1 MASPEAIGAV
11 DEVITAGDNFG
22 EHTQQ
27 WNGIDFT
34 VDARLQDLLLQ
45 GGVAVSGIVSA
56 MVPAAR
62 VAAMVL
68 ATGGVAVW
76 LGAGVGLHAQSGAA
90 GGEWRAYAADKA
102 GSKYSPLDRITKD
115 NVADLRIAW
124 RQSTIPDAVR
134 NGNTMPAPRRSQNTP
149 LMAGGLLYISTG
161 LGSVAALDASSGE
174 VVWYDD
180 QAGLESDA
188 IRGRVQRGNAVRGVA
203 YWEDEAAAPARRDA
217 RVIGIAG
224 PYLGIAGPYL
234 VALDARTGERFP
246 DFGDRGA
253 VDLRRGY
260 DRGDVDS
267 FAWRSAP
274 LVVNDVVIVGSF
286 INDFLSAVQ
295 PTTKAGPPGDVRG
308 YDVRSGEQLWIFN
321 TIPQEGE
328 FGNETWGTDPNEDRP
343 SWEYSGHTN
352 MWGSPSGDEELGYVY
367 LPLSTPTNDYYGGH
381 RPGDNLF
388 AESLVCLDARTGERI
403 WHFQAVHHGLW
414 DYDFASTPNL
424 VDITVDGHTI
434 KAVAIASKQAF
445 TYVFDRA
452 TGEPVWP
459 IEERPVPQSTVPGER
474 TSPTQPFP
482 TKPPAFDQQ
491 GVTVD
496 DLIDF
501 TPELRAEALE
511 ILEQYDYGPIF
522 TPPTLMDERPGG
534 KQGLLQMPGTAGG
547 ANWPGAGFDP
557 ERGILYVHSAH
568 TQVVIGIV
576 RPEHPDADAA
586 LVRKAYRYV
595 QGPQGLP
602 LFKPPYSR
610 LVAIDL
616 NQGEILWTIPVG
628 DGPRDHPAIRHLD
641 LPPLGQAGRAA
652 PLVTKTLLFQA
663 EGGSAGPVIPLWGGA
678 GGNMFRAHDKA
689 TGDVVAEIEL
699 PGQVTAAPM
708 TYMAGGRQYIVVT
721 LGASGGPSEYVALA
735 LP

>member
-1 MASPEAIGAV
+1 MVLAA
-11 DEVITAGDNFG
+11 
-22 EHTQQ
+22 
-27 WNGIDFT
+27 
-34 VDARLQDLLLQ
+34 
-45 GGVAVSGIVSA
+45 GGVAVG
-56 MVPAAR
+56 
-62 VAAMVL
+62 
-68 ATGGVAVW
+68 

-90 GGEWRAYAADKA
+90 AGEWRAYAADKA
-102 GSKYSPLDRITKD
+102 GSKYTPLDQITKD

-134 NGNTMPAPRRSQNTP
+134 NGNTVPAPRRSQNTP
-149 LMAGGLLYISTG
+149 LMVGGLLYVSTG
-161 LGSVAALDASSGE
+161 LGSIAALDAATGE
-174 VVWYDD
+174 VVWSDD
-180 QAGLESDA
+180 PPPAGGSP
-188 IRGRVQRGNAVRGVA
+188 VRGVA
-203 YWEDEAAAPARRDA
+203 HWRDPAGPDA
-217 RVIGIAG
+217 RVIAVVG
-224 PYLGIAGPYL
+224 PHL
-234 VALDARTGERFP
+234 VVLNARTGERYR
-246 DFGDRGA
+246 DFGDGGV
-253 VDLRRGY
+253 VDLRQGY
-260 DRGDVDS
+260 DRRGVDGYT
-267 FAWRSAP
+267 WRSAP
-274 LVVNDVVIVGSF
+274 LVVNGVVIVGSY

-295 PTTKAGPPGDVRG
+295 PTTKAGSPGDVRG
-308 YDVRSGEQLWIFN
+308 YDVRTGEQLWIFH

-388 AESLVCLDARTGERI
+388 AESIVCLDARTGERI

-424 VDITVDGHTI
+424 VDINVDGRPI
-434 KAVAIASKQAF
+434 KAVAIVSKQAF

-459 IEERPVPQSTVPGER
+459 IEERPVAQSTVPGER

-482 TKPPAFDQQ
+482 TRPPAFDQQ

-511 ILEQYDYGPIF
+511 ILQQYDYGPIF

-534 KQGLLQMPGTAGG
+534 KLGLLQMPGTSGG
-547 ANWPGAGFDP
+547 ANWTAAGFDP
-557 ERGILYVHSAH
+557 ETGILYVQSAH
-568 TQVVIGIV
+568 TQTVIGIV
-576 RPEHPDADAA
+576 PPENPDADVA
-586 LVRKAYRYV
+586 LVRKAYRYA

-616 NQGEILWTIPVG
+616 NAGEILWTIAVG

-652 PLVTKTLLFQA
+652 PLVTKTLLFLG
-663 EGGSAGPVIPLWGGA
+663 EGGTAGPLIPLWGGA
-678 GGNMFRAHDKA
+678 GGKMFRAYDKA
-689 TGDVVAEIEL
+689 TGAVVAEIEL

-721 LGASGGPSEYVALA
+721 VGPAGAPSEYVALA

>member
-1 MASPEAIGAV
+1 M
-11 DEVITAGDNFG
+11 
-22 EHTQQ
+22 
-27 WNGIDFT
+27 
-34 VDARLQDLLLQ
+34 LLAA
-45 GGVAVSGIVSA
+45 GGVAA
-56 MVPAAR
+56 
-62 VAAMVL
+62 
-68 ATGGVAVW
+68 W

-90 GGEWRAYAADKA
+90 AGEWRAYAADKA
-102 GSKYSPLDRITKD
+102 GSKYTPLDQITKD

-134 NGNTMPAPRRSQNTP
+134 NGNTVPAPRRSQNTP
-149 LMAGGLLYISTG
+149 LMASGLLYVSTG
-161 LGSVAALDASSGE
+161 LGSIAALDAATGE
-174 VVWYDD
+174 VVWSDD
-180 QAGLESDA
+180 PPPAGGSP
-188 IRGRVQRGNAVRGVA
+188 VRGVA
-203 YWEDEAAAPARRDA
+203 HWRDPAGPDA
-217 RVIGIAG
+217 RVIAVVG
-224 PYLGIAGPYL
+224 PHL
-234 VALDARTGERFP
+234 VVLNARTGERYR
-246 DFGDRGA
+246 DFGDGGA
-253 VDLRRGY
+253 VDLRQGY
-260 DRGDVDS
+260 DRRGVDGYT
-267 FAWRSAP
+267 WRSAP
-274 LVVNDVVIVGSF
+274 LVVNGVVIVGSY

-295 PTTKAGPPGDVRG
+295 PTTKAGSPGDVRG
-308 YDVRSGEQLWIFN
+308 YDVRTGEQLWIFH

-388 AESLVCLDARTGERI
+388 AESIVCLDARTGERI

-424 VDITVDGHTI
+424 VDINVDGRPI
-434 KAVAIASKQAF
+434 KAVAIVSKQAF

-459 IEERPVPQSTVPGER
+459 IEERPVAQSTVPGER

-482 TKPPAFDQQ
+482 TRPPAFDQQ

-501 TPELRAEALE
+501 TPELRVEALE
-511 ILEQYDYGPIF
+511 ILEQYDYGPLF

-534 KQGLLQMPGTAGG
+534 KLGLLQMPGTSGG
-547 ANWPGAGFDP
+547 ANWTAAGFDP
-557 ERGILYVHSAH
+557 ETGILYVQSAH
-568 TQVVIGIV
+568 TQTVIGIV
-576 RPEHPDADAA
+576 PPENPDADVA
-586 LVRKAYRYV
+586 LVRKAYRYA

-616 NQGEILWTIPVG
+616 NAGEILWTIAVG

-652 PLVTKTLLFQA
+652 PLVTKTLLFLG
-663 EGGSAGPVIPLWGGA
+663 EGGTAGPLIPLWGGA
-678 GGNMFRAHDKA
+678 GGKMFRAYDKA
-689 TGDVVAEIEL
+689 TGAVVAEIEL

-721 LGASGGPSEYVALA
+721 VGASDAPSEYVALA

>member
-1 MASPEAIGAV
+1 MVLAA
-11 DEVITAGDNFG
+11 
-22 EHTQQ
+22 
-27 WNGIDFT
+27 
-34 VDARLQDLLLQ
+34 
-45 GGVAVSGIVSA
+45 GGVAVG
-56 MVPAAR
+56 
-62 VAAMVL
+62 
-68 ATGGVAVW
+68 

-90 GGEWRAYAADKA
+90 AGEWRAYAADKA
-102 GSKYSPLDRITKD
+102 GSKYTPLDQITKD

-134 NGNTMPAPRRSQNTP
+134 NGNTVPAPRRSQNTP
-149 LMAGGLLYISTG
+149 LMVGGLLYISTG
-161 LGSVAALDASSGE
+161 LGSIAALDAATGE
-174 VVWYDD
+174 VVWSDD
-180 QAGLESDA
+180 PPPAGGSP
-188 IRGRVQRGNAVRGVA
+188 VRGVA
-203 YWEDEAAAPARRDA
+203 HWRDPAGPDA
-217 RVIGIAG
+217 RVIAVVG
-224 PYLGIAGPYL
+224 PHL
-234 VALDARTGERFP
+234 VVLNARTGERYR
-246 DFGDRGA
+246 DFGDGGV
-253 VDLRRGY
+253 VDLRQGY
-260 DRGDVDS
+260 DRRGVDGYT
-267 FAWRSAP
+267 WRSAP
-274 LVVNDVVIVGSF
+274 LVVNGVVIVGSY

-295 PTTKAGPPGDVRG
+295 PTTKAGSPGDVRG
-308 YDVRSGEQLWIFN
+308 YDVRTGEQLWIFH

-388 AESLVCLDARTGERI
+388 AESIVCLDARTGERI

-424 VDITVDGHTI
+424 VDINVDGRPI
-434 KAVAIASKQAF
+434 KAVAIVSKQAF

-459 IEERPVPQSTVPGER
+459 IEERPVPQSTIPGER
-474 TSPTQPFP
+474 ASPTQPFP
-482 TKPPAFDQQ
+482 TRPPAFDQQ

-511 ILEQYDYGPIF
+511 ILEQYDYGPLF

-534 KQGLLQMPGTAGG
+534 KLGLLQMPGTSGG
-547 ANWPGAGFDP
+547 ANWTAAGFDP
-557 ERGILYVHSAH
+557 ETGILYVQSAH
-568 TQVVIGIV
+568 TQTVIGIV
-576 RPEHPDADAA
+576 PPENPDADVA
-586 LVRKAYRYV
+586 LVRKAYRYA

-616 NQGEILWTIPVG
+616 NAGEILWTIAVG

-652 PLVTKTLLFQA
+652 PLVTKTLLFLG
-663 EGGSAGPVIPLWGGA
+663 EGGTAGPLIPLWGGA
-678 GGNMFRAHDKA
+678 GGKMFRAYDKA
-689 TGDVVAEIEL
+689 TGAVVAEIEL

-721 LGASGGPSEYVALA
+721 VGASDAPSEYVALA

>member
-1 MASPEAIGAV
+1 MVLAA
-11 DEVITAGDNFG
+11 
-22 EHTQQ
+22 
-27 WNGIDFT
+27 
-34 VDARLQDLLLQ
+34 
-45 GGVAVSGIVSA
+45 GGVAVG
-56 MVPAAR
+56 
-62 VAAMVL
+62 
-68 ATGGVAVW
+68 

-90 GGEWRAYAADKA
+90 AGEWRAYAADKA
-102 GSKYSPLDRITKD
+102 GSKYTPLDQITKD

-134 NGNTMPAPRRSQNTP
+134 NGNTVPAPRRSQNTP
-149 LMAGGLLYISTG
+149 LMVGGLLYVSTG
-161 LGSVAALDASSGE
+161 LGSIAALDAATGE
-174 VVWYDD
+174 VVWSDD
-180 QAGLESDA
+180 PPPAGGSP
-188 IRGRVQRGNAVRGVA
+188 VRGVA
-203 YWEDEAAAPARRDA
+203 HWRDPAGPDA
-217 RVIGIAG
+217 RVIAVVG
-224 PYLGIAGPYL
+224 PHL
-234 VALDARTGERFP
+234 VVLNARTGERYR
-246 DFGDRGA
+246 DFGDGGA
-253 VDLRRGY
+253 VDLRQGY
-260 DRGDVDS
+260 DRRGVDGYT
-267 FAWRSAP
+267 WRSAP
-274 LVVNDVVIVGSF
+274 LVVNGVVIVGSY

-295 PTTKAGPPGDVRG
+295 PTTKAGSPGDVRG
-308 YDVRSGEQLWIFN
+308 YDVRSGEQLWIFH

-388 AESLVCLDARTGERI
+388 AESIVCLDARTGERI

-424 VDITVDGHTI
+424 VDINVDGRPI
-434 KAVAIASKQAF
+434 KAVAIVSKQAF

-459 IEERPVPQSTVPGER
+459 IEERPVAQSTVPGER

-482 TKPPAFDQQ
+482 TRPPAFDQQ

-511 ILEQYDYGPIF
+511 ILEQYDYGPLF

-534 KQGLLQMPGTAGG
+534 KLGLLQMPGTSGG
-547 ANWPGAGFDP
+547 ANWTAAGFDP
-557 ERGILYVHSAH
+557 ETGILYVQSAH
-568 TQVVIGIV
+568 TQTVIGIV
-576 RPEHPDADAA
+576 PPENPDADVA
-586 LVRKAYRYV
+586 LVRKAYRYA

-616 NQGEILWTIPVG
+616 NAGEILWTIAVG

-652 PLVTKTLLFQA
+652 PLVTKTLLFLG
-663 EGGSAGPVIPLWGGA
+663 EGGTAGPLIPLWGGA
-678 GGNMFRAHDKA
+678 GGKMFRAYDKA
-689 TGDVVAEIEL
+689 TGAVVAEIEL

-721 LGASGGPSEYVALA
+721 VGASDAPSEYVALA

>member
-1 MASPEAIGAV
+1 M
-11 DEVITAGDNFG
+11 
-22 EHTQQ
+22 
-27 WNGIDFT
+27 
-34 VDARLQDLLLQ
+34 LLAA
-45 GGVAVSGIVSA
+45 GGVAA
-56 MVPAAR
+56 
-62 VAAMVL
+62 
-68 ATGGVAVW
+68 W
-76 LGAGVGLHAQSGAA
+76 LGAGVALHAQSGAA
-90 GGEWRAYAADKA
+90 AGEWRAYAADKA
-102 GSKYSPLDRITKD
+102 GSKYTPLDQITKD

-134 NGNTMPAPRRSQNTP
+134 NGNTVPAPRRSQNTP
-149 LMAGGLLYISTG
+149 LMVGGLLYVSTG
-161 LGSVAALDASSGE
+161 LGSIAALDAATGE
-174 VVWYDD
+174 VVWSDD
-180 QAGLESDA
+180 PPPAGGSP
-188 IRGRVQRGNAVRGVA
+188 VRGVA
-203 YWEDEAAAPARRDA
+203 HWRDPAGPDA
-217 RVIGIAG
+217 RVIAVVG
-224 PYLGIAGPYL
+224 PHL
-234 VALDARTGERFP
+234 VVLNARTGERYP
-246 DFGDRGA
+246 DFGDGGA
-253 VDLRRGY
+253 VDLRQGY
-260 DRGDVDS
+260 DRRGVDGYT
-267 FAWRSAP
+267 WRSAP
-274 LVVNDVVIVGSF
+274 LVVNGVVIVGSY

-295 PTTKAGPPGDVRG
+295 PTTKAGSPGDVRG
-308 YDVRSGEQLWIFN
+308 YDVRTGEQLWIFH

-388 AESLVCLDARTGERI
+388 AESIVCLDARTGERI

-424 VDITVDGHTI
+424 VDINVDGRPI
-434 KAVAIASKQAF
+434 KAVAIVSKQAF

-459 IEERPVPQSTVPGER
+459 IEERPVPQSTIPGER

-482 TKPPAFDQQ
+482 TRPPAFDQQ

-511 ILEQYDYGPIF
+511 ILEQYDYGPLF

-534 KQGLLQMPGTAGG
+534 KLGLLQMPGTSGG
-547 ANWPGAGFDP
+547 ANWTAAGFDP
-557 ERGILYVHSAH
+557 QTGILYAQSAH
-568 TQVVIGIV
+568 TQTVIGIV
-576 RPEHPDADAA
+576 PPENPDADVV
-586 LVRKAYRYV
+586 LVRKAYRYA

-616 NQGEILWTIPVG
+616 NAGEILWTIAVG

-652 PLVTKTLLFQA
+652 PLVTKTLLFLG
-663 EGGSAGPVIPLWGGA
+663 EGGTAGPLIPLWGGA
-678 GGNMFRAHDKA
+678 GGKMFRAYDKA
-689 TGDVVAEIEL
+689 TGAVVAEIEL

-721 LGASGGPSEYVALA
+721 VGASDAPSEYVALA

>member
-1 MASPEAIGAV
+1 M
-11 DEVITAGDNFG
+11 
-22 EHTQQ
+22 
-27 WNGIDFT
+27 
-34 VDARLQDLLLQ
+34 LLAA
-45 GGVAVSGIVSA
+45 GGVAFC
-56 MVPAAR
+56 
-62 VAAMVL
+62 
-68 ATGGVAVW
+68 
-76 LGAGVGLHAQSGAA
+76 LGAAGSLHAQSGAA
-90 GGEWRAYAADKA
+90 AGEWRAYAADKA
-102 GSKYSPLDRITKD
+102 GTKYSPLNQITKG
-115 NVADLRIAW
+115 NAADLRIAW
-124 RQSTIPDAVR
+124 RQSTIPEAVR
-134 NGNTMPAPRRSQNTP
+134 NGITVPAPRRSQNTP

-161 LGSVAALDASSGE
+161 FGSIAALDAATGE
-174 VVWYDD
+174 VVWHDD
-180 QAGLESDA
+180 PRRPEGESRSAG
-188 IRGRVQRGNAVRGVA
+188 NPVRGVA
-203 YWEDEAAAPARRDA
+203 YWDDPDGPAA
-217 RVIGIAG
+217 RVIAIVG
-224 PYLGIAGPYL
+224 PHL
-234 VALDARTGERFP
+234 VALDARTGDRFP

-253 VDLRRGY
+253 VDLRQGY
-260 DRGDVDS
+260 DRRGVDGYT
-267 FAWRSAP
+267 WRSAP
-274 LVVNDVVIVGSF
+274 LVVNGVVIVGSY

-295 PTTKAGPPGDVRG
+295 ATTKAGTPGDVRG
-308 YDVRSGEQLWIFN
+308 YDVHSGEQLWIFH

-424 VDITVDGHTI
+424 VDINVDGREI
-434 KAVAIASKQAF
+434 KAVAIVSKQAF

-482 TKPPAFDQQ
+482 TRPPAFDQQ

-511 ILEQYDYGPIF
+511 ILERYDYGPIF

-557 ERGILYVHSAH
+557 ESGILYVHSAH
-568 TQVVIGIV
+568 TQVGIGIV
-576 RPEHPDADAA
+576 RPEHPDADAV

-652 PLVTKTLLFQA
+652 PLLTKTLLFQA
-663 EGGSAGPVIPLWGGA
+663 EGGSAGPIIPLWGGA
-678 GGNMFRAHDKA
+678 GGSMFRAHDKA

-708 TYMAGGRQYIVVT
+708 TYMAGGQQYIVVT
-721 LGASGGPSEYVALA
+721 VGATGARSEYIALA

>member
-1 MASPEAIGAV
+1 MLVTSRHG
-11 DEVITAGDNFG
+11 
-22 EHTQQ
+22 
-27 WNGIDFT
+27 
-34 VDARLQDLLLQ
+34 
-45 GGVAVSGIVSA
+45 VSGIVA
-56 MVPAAR
+56 GMITAGRFAAALL
-62 VAAMVL
+62 AAMGAV
-68 ATGGVAVW
+68 AWIGGSVT
-76 LGAGVGLHAQSGAA
+76 LDAQSGAA
-90 GGEWRAYAADKA
+90 AGEWRAYAADKA
-102 GSKYSPLDRITKD
+102 ATKYSPQDQINKD
-115 NVADLRIAW
+115 NAGDLRIAW

-134 NGNTMPAPRRSQNTP
+134 DGNAMRPPRSSQNTP

-161 LGSVAALDASSGE
+161 LGSIVALDAATGE
-174 VVWYDD
+174 VVWYDG
-180 QAGLESDA
+180 QAGVESEA
-188 IRGRVQRGNAVRGVA
+188 LRGSVQRGNAVRGLA
-203 YWEDEAAAPARRDA
+203 YWEADDADPARRDA
-217 RVIGIAG
+217 RVIGVVG
-224 PYLGIAGPYL
+224 SYL
-234 VALDARTGERFP
+234 VALNARTGERYP
-246 DFGDRGA
+246 DFGDGGA

-260 DRGDVDS
+260 DGRTVGIFS
-267 FAWRSAP
+267 WRSAP
-274 LVVNDVVIVGSF
+274 LVVKDVVIVGSY
-286 INDFLSAVQ
+286 IHDFLSAVQ
-295 PTTKAGPPGDVRG
+295 ATTKAGSPGDVRG
-308 YDVRSGEQLWIFN
+308 YDVRTGEQLWIFR

-328 FGNETWGTDPNEDRP
+328 FGNDTWGTDPNEDQP

-388 AESLVCLDARTGERI
+388 AESIVCLDARTGERI

-424 VDITVDGHTI
+424 VDINVDGREI
-434 KAVAIASKQAF
+434 KAVAIVSKQAF

-459 IEERPVPQSTVPGER
+459 IEERPVPQSTIPGER
-474 TSPTQPFP
+474 TAPTQPFP

-501 TPELRAEALE
+501 TPELRAEAIE
-511 ILEQYDYGPIF
+511 ILERYDYGPIF
-522 TPPTLMDERPGG
+522 SPPTLMDERPGG
-534 KQGLLQMPGTAGG
+534 KLGLLQMPGTAGG

-557 ERGILYVHSAH
+557 ETGILYVHSAH
-568 TQVVIGIV
+568 TQVGIGIV
-576 RPEHPDADAA
+576 PAENPDADATF
-586 LVRKAYRYV
+586 VRKAYSYV

-616 NQGEILWTIPVG
+616 NLGEILWTIPVG

-641 LPPLGQAGRAA
+641 LPPLGQAGRVA
-652 PLVTKTLLFQA
+652 PLITKTLVFQG
-663 EGGSAGPVIPLWGGA
+663 EGGSAGPIIPLWGGA

-699 PGQVTAAPM
+699 PGQATAAPM
-708 TYMAGGRQYIVVT
+708 TYMAGGKQYIVVT
-721 LGASGGPSEYVALA
+721 VGATRAPSEYVALA

>member
-1 MASPEAIGAV
+1 MVLAA
-11 DEVITAGDNFG
+11 
-22 EHTQQ
+22 
-27 WNGIDFT
+27 
-34 VDARLQDLLLQ
+34 
-45 GGVAVSGIVSA
+45 GGVAVG
-56 MVPAAR
+56 
-62 VAAMVL
+62 
-68 ATGGVAVW
+68 

-90 GGEWRAYAADKA
+90 AGEWRAYAADKA
-102 GSKYSPLDRITKD
+102 GSKYTPLDQITKD

-134 NGNTMPAPRRSQNTP
+134 NGNTVPAPRRSQNTP
-149 LMAGGLLYISTG
+149 LMVGGLLYVSTG
-161 LGSVAALDASSGE
+161 LGSIAALDAATGE
-174 VVWYDD
+174 VVWSDD
-180 QAGLESDA
+180 PPPAGGSP
-188 IRGRVQRGNAVRGVA
+188 VRGVA
-203 YWEDEAAAPARRDA
+203 HWRDPAGPDA
-217 RVIGIAG
+217 RVIAVVG
-224 PYLGIAGPYL
+224 PHL
-234 VALDARTGERFP
+234 VVLNARTGERYR
-246 DFGDRGA
+246 DFGDGGV
-253 VDLRRGY
+253 VDLRQGY
-260 DRGDVDS
+260 DRRGVDGYT
-267 FAWRSAP
+267 WRSAP
-274 LVVNDVVIVGSF
+274 LVVNGVVIVGSY

-295 PTTKAGPPGDVRG
+295 PTTKAGSPGDVRG
-308 YDVRSGEQLWIFN
+308 YDVRSGEQLWIFH

-388 AESLVCLDARTGERI
+388 AESIVCLDARTGERI

-424 VDITVDGHTI
+424 VDINVDGRPI
-434 KAVAIASKQAF
+434 KAVAIVSKQAF

-459 IEERPVPQSTVPGER
+459 IEERPVAQSTIPGER

-482 TKPPAFDQQ
+482 TRPPAFDQQ

-501 TPELRAEALE
+501 TPELRVEALE
-511 ILEQYDYGPIF
+511 ILEQYDYGPLF

-534 KQGLLQMPGTAGG
+534 KLGLLQMPGTSGG
-547 ANWPGAGFDP
+547 ANWTAAGFDP
-557 ERGILYVHSAH
+557 ETGILYVQSAH
-568 TQVVIGIV
+568 TQTVIAIV
-576 RPEHPDADAA
+576 PPENPDADVA
-586 LVRKAYRYV
+586 LVRKAYRYA

-616 NQGEILWTIPVG
+616 NAGEILWTIAVG

-652 PLVTKTLLFQA
+652 PLVTKTLLFLG
-663 EGGSAGPVIPLWGGA
+663 EGGTAGPLIPLWGGA
-678 GGNMFRAHDKA
+678 GGKMFRAYDKA
-689 TGDVVAEIEL
+689 TGAVVAEIEL

-721 LGASGGPSEYVALA
+721 VGASDAPSEYVALA

>member
-1 MASPEAIGAV
+1 M
-11 DEVITAGDNFG
+11 
-22 EHTQQ
+22 
-27 WNGIDFT
+27 
-34 VDARLQDLLLQ
+34 LLAA
-45 GGVAVSGIVSA
+45 GGVAVG
-56 MVPAAR
+56 
-62 VAAMVL
+62 
-68 ATGGVAVW
+68 

-90 GGEWRAYAADKA
+90 AGEWRAYAADKA
-102 GSKYSPLDRITKD
+102 GSKYSPLDQITKD
-115 NVADLRIAW
+115 NVADLRIVW

-134 NGNTMPAPRRSQNTP
+134 NGNTVPAPRRSQNTP

-161 LGSVAALDASSGE
+161 LGSIAALDAATGE
-174 VVWYDD
+174 VVWSDD
-180 QAGLESDA
+180 PPPAGGSP
-188 IRGRVQRGNAVRGVA
+188 VRGVA
-203 YWEDEAAAPARRDA
+203 HWRDPAGPDA
-217 RVIGIAG
+217 RVIAVVG
-224 PYLGIAGPYL
+224 PHL
-234 VALDARTGERFP
+234 VVLNARTGERYP
-246 DFGDRGA
+246 DFGDGGA
-253 VDLRRGY
+253 VDLRQGY
-260 DRGDVDS
+260 DRRGVDGYT
-267 FAWRSAP
+267 WRSAP
-274 LVVNDVVIVGSF
+274 LVVNGVVIVGSY

-295 PTTKAGPPGDVRG
+295 PTTKAGSPGDVRG
-308 YDVRSGEQLWIFN
+308 YDVRTGEQLWIFH

-388 AESLVCLDARTGERI
+388 AESIVCLDARTGERI

-424 VDITVDGHTI
+424 VDINVDGRPI
-434 KAVAIASKQAF
+434 KAVAIVSKQAF

-459 IEERPVPQSTVPGER
+459 IEERPVPQSTIPGER

-482 TKPPAFDQQ
+482 TRPPAFDQQ

-511 ILEQYDYGPIF
+511 ILEQYDYGPLF

-534 KQGLLQMPGTAGG
+534 KLGLLQMPGTSGG
-547 ANWPGAGFDP
+547 ANWTAAGFDP
-557 ERGILYVHSAH
+557 QTGILYAQSAH
-568 TQVVIGIV
+568 TQTVIGIV
-576 RPEHPDADAA
+576 PPENPDADVA
-586 LVRKAYRYV
+586 LVRKAYRYA

-616 NQGEILWTIPVG
+616 NAGEILWTIAVG

-652 PLVTKTLLFQA
+652 PLVTKTLLFLG
-663 EGGSAGPVIPLWGGA
+663 EGGTAGPLIPLWGGA
-678 GGNMFRAHDKA
+678 GGKMFRAYDKA
-689 TGDVVAEIEL
+689 TGAVVAEIEL

-721 LGASGGPSEYVALA
+721 VGASDAPSEYVALA